1 MIYGVKWNLIGII
14 FGDDLIKWINRFENE
29 IIFRVVT
36 GIKNDAIASY
46 YYTITPENNNNEKK
60 LKESENF
67 VKSIE
72 IYLEGLIYFFSLSKF
87 IRHNFPLIR

>member
-1 MIYGVKWNLIGII
+1 MIPSFNYQVIEWTNDLWCEMESYWNN

-67 VKSIE
+67 VKSID
-72 IYLEGLIYFFSLSKF
+72 SS
-87 IRHNFPLIR
+87 